1 MRELYIYFSWSFV
14 EEIGG
19 CGANNVIATLFGRLI
34 IAKRAFFFFQAKL
47 FLALAGLKN
56 NNVGFCRQEQT
67 LLF

>member
-1 MRELYIYFSWSFV
+1 MWGKQYYCDAIWPF
-14 EEIGG
+14 
-19 CGANNVIATLFGRLI
+19 NNSKESLL
-34 IAKRAFFFFQAKL
+34 FFQAKL